1 MKNFA
6 NWASFLCL
14 VHCTVL
20 PIILIFLPTSAIYL
34 MLDSKFEFILLT
46 LSCALNIYNICFGI
60 KTHRKY
66 NIIWLFSAGF
76 VLTLLGYF
84 LNEHKHTDH
93 NQINVLMIL
102 GSFMLIISNIIN
114 NKICRLCKSCN
125 MESKNE

>member
-6 NWASFLCL
+6 NWASLLCL

-20 PIILIFLPTSAIYL
+20 PIVLIFLPTSAIYL

-66 NIIWLFSAGF
+66 NIIWFFSAGL

-84 LNEHKHTDH
+84 LNGHKHTDH

-125 MESKNE
+125 MENKNE